1 MSTLVTGGA
10 GFIGSNIVDELV
22 RRSEKVIIVDDLST
36 GKKENINKRAK
47 FYKMNICNPSIKK
60 IFYRERPDIVIHLAA
75 QMNVRE
81 SVKDPIFD
89 AQTNILGSLNI
100 LENCVKS
107 GVKKIIFASSGG
119 AIYGEGGNN
128 LPARESFPPSP
139 LSPYGIAK
147 LSVEHYLHYYQ
158 YTYGLEYTIL
168 RYGNVYGERQD
179 PLGEAGVIAIFIRTM
194 FEGKNPVIYGDGE
207 QLRDYVYVGDVVRAT
222 LLAIKKGKNQIFNI
236 GTGRGTSV
244 NTLYNKLKNL
254 ISFSGNPVY
263 ASPRAGDILR
273 NYLDISR
280 AKKYLNWYPRVSL
293 DQGLQRTIRWFSK
306 TNL

>member
-36 GKKENINKRAK
+36 GKKENINKKAK